1 MGNPSTFEQASTVL
15 NAITQQ
21 ATGRSALATNTQS
34 FISIATTA
42 ISASKDK
49 VYNALLNLCGRTIFN
64 IRPWSATMTGLE
76 KDLPTWGEFMRKLN
90 IVASD
95 WMDNNAYKY
104 PVTYDATESSNPT
117 GNGLSVDPWK
127 INKREFVET
136 YFTGQSVFSDQYTIF
151 EDQLET
157 AFRGPEELMQ
167 FIAMHTV
174 DENNKVEMVKDNVSR
189 TLVTNFIGGLLAEND
204 SSRVVKLVTLYNAE
218 LGLTGSQNAFTA
230 TTVMLPDNYPAFM
243 QWAYG
248 KIAEIASMLRE
259 NSVKYQTTI
268 SSKPIYRATPYQKQH
283 FYELAKYRFAM
294 ESRVLATTF
303 HDNYLK
309 LGGDVETVN
318 FWQSINAPDSINVKP
333 TYTNTSGVVTTAGSA
348 IEQAGVFGV
357 LFDDMAM
364 GWSMIKHHTYMTPT
378 NPSGEYR
385 NVFHN
390 MRIRCASDNTEKGVV
405 FLLA

>member
-1 MGNPSTFEQASTVL
+1 MPNPSTFEQASLVL
-15 NAITQQ
+15 NDITKQ
-21 ATGRSALATNTQS
+21 ATGRSALATTTQN

-42 ISASKDK
+42 LSVNKDK
-49 VYNALLNLCGRTIFN
+49 VYNALIGMCGRTIFN

-95 WMDNNAYKY
+95 WKDNEAYKY
-104 PVTYDATESSNPT
+104 PVTYDATQNPPT

-136 YFTGQSVFSDQYTIF
+136 YFTGQAVFADQYTIF

-157 AFRGPEELMQ
+157 AFHGPEELMQ
-167 FIAMHTV
+167 FISMHTV

-189 TLVTNFIGGLLAEND
+189 TLVTNFVGGILAEND
-204 SSRVVKLVTLYNAE
+204 SSRVVKLVTLYNSE
-218 LGLTGSQNAFTA
+218 LGLSGASAYTPTSIMQ
-230 TTVMLPDNYPAFM
+230 PDNYPAFM

-248 KIAEIASMLRE
+248 KIAEIASMLKE

-268 SSKPIYRATPYQKQH
+268 SGKPIYRATPYQNQH
-283 FYELAKYRFAM
+283 FYELAKYRYAM

-318 FWQSINAPDSINVKP
+318 FWQSIDSPDSINVKP
-333 TYTNTSGVVTTAGSA
+333 TYTNTSGIVTTTESA
-348 IEQAGVFGV
+348 IEQANVFGV

-364 GWSMIKHHTYMTPT
+364 GWSMIKHHTHLTPT

>member
-15 NAITQQ
+15 NGIVQQ
-21 ATGRSALATNTQS
+21 ATGRSALATSTQS

-95 WMDNNAYKY
+95 WEDNNAYKY
-104 PVTYDATESSNPT
+104 PVTYDATQTGAEL

-127 INKREFVET
+127 IQKREFVET
-136 YFTGQSVFSDQYTIF
+136 YFTGQSVFADHYTIF

-167 FIAMHTV
+167 FISMHTV

-218 LGLTGSQNAFTA
+218 LGLTGQETAYTA
-230 TTVMLPDNYPAFM
+230 TSVMLPDNYPAFM

-248 KIAEIASMLRE
+248 KIAEIASMFKE
-259 NSVKYQTTI
+259 NSVKYQTTL
-268 SSKPIYRATPYQKQH
+268 SSKPIYRATPYQNQH
-283 FYELAKYRFAM
+283 FYELAKYRYAM
-294 ESRVLATTF
+294 ESRVLADKF

-309 LGGDVETVN
+309 LGSDVETVN
-318 FWQSINAPDSINVKP
+318 FWQSINSPDSINVKP

-348 IEQAGVFGV
+348 ISQAGVFGV

-364 GWSMIKHHTYMTPT
+364 GWSMIKHHTYMTPL